1 MGDDAFIMHTP
12 GGGGYGRP
20 RRATLGLP
28 HNRVL
33 AHMTEGILQT
43 DSRSMDAK
51 QLFTY
56 LVNRNTIAAHGDR
69 VR

>member
-33 AHMTEGILQT
+33 AHMTEGTLQT
-43 DSRSMDAK
+43 DSRSMNEK
-51 QLFTY
+51 SVY
-56 LVNRNTIAAHGDR
+56 LSGK
-69 VR
+69 